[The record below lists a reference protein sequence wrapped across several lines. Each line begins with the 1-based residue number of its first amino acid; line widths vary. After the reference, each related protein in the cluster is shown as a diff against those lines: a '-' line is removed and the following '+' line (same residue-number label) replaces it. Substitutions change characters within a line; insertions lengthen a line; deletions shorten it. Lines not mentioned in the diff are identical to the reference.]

1 MILYGLLDSPFA
13 RRIAVTMEMYGI
25 SFERRALSVFRDF
38 DAMLGIHPLGK
49 APSLQLH
56 DGTILVESQ
65 IIAEHLDDL
74 AGEGASLLPKAPAV
88 RTAMRSA
95 LGIAIALAEKNIA
108 LRIERAREGRG
119 TGDPEWLARLPRQV
133 SGALAALES
142 RLDGRNWLAG
152 DVMTHADIAAAIAW
166 TDGSNKIADML
177 PADRY
182 PRLAALNARCE
193 ALPAFRA
200 WPFMNG

>member
-13 RRIAVTMEMYGI
+13 RRIAVTLDIYGI
-25 SFERRALSVFRDF
+25 AFERRPLSVFRDF

-49 APSLQLH
+49 APSLQLS

-65 IIAEHLDDL
+65 IIAEHLDEL
-74 AGEGASLLPKAPAV
+74 APDRTCLLPKDPAT
-88 RTAMRSA
+88 RIAMRSA
-95 LGIAIALAEKNIA
+95 LGVAIALAEKSIA

-119 TGDPEWLARLPRQV
+119 TGDPEWLTRLPRQV
-133 SGALAALES
+133 AGALAALDR
-142 RLDGRNWLAG
+142 RLDGRTWLAG
-152 DVMTHADIAAAIAW
+152 DAMTHADIAAAIAW

-200 WPFMNG
+200 YPFMNG